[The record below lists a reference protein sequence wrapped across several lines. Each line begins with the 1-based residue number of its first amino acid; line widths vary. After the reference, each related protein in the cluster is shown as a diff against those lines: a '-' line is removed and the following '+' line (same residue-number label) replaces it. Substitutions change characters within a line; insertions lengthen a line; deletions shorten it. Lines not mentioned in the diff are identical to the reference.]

1 MNPLLLNTYD
11 NVGGAAIA
19 TYRLH
24 RGLRSIGVDSQLM
37 VMHKGKGDST
47 VIGPEPQSRVQRAI
61 TYWYARGDAKIT
73 NKCRAAGNRYFSPAR
88 CSDSLAQRV
97 ASINP
102 DLVHLFWVNSGFM
115 KIETLSQFKKPII
128 WTLHDMWPFTGGCH
142 YDDECGRFRQSCGSC
157 PILDSVSDHDLSRQ
171 IWKRKQQSWSNV
183 PIVVVGTSHWLAEMA
198 RASTVFKDKR
208 IEVIP
213 NGLDTNKYKSLDKR
227 AARDA
232 YGLPQDKNLILFSA
246 MGGTLDKR
254 KGGHLL
260 VPALKRIAQAGWDER
275 AELVI
280 IAAAAPDTPPDLGMK
295 THYIGQL
302 HDEISQVL
310 LYSAADVTVA
320 PSMQENLSNTVME
333 SLSCGTPV
341 VAFNIGGMP
350 DMIDHQASGYLA
362 RAFEPDDL
370 AAGIVWVLEDKT
382 RHAMLSQQARKTV
395 EDRYSLQTVAQR
407 YLALYQDVLNG

>member
-24 RGLRSIGVDSQLM
+24 RGLRSIGVDSRLM
-37 VMHKGKGDST
+37 VMHKGKEDLT
-47 VIGPEPQSRVQRAI
+47 VIGPEPQSRLQRAI
-61 TYWYARGDAKIT
+61 AYWYARQDAVIT
-73 NKCRAAGNRYFSPAR
+73 NACKAAGNRYFSPAR
-88 CSDSLAQRV
+88 CPDSLAQRA

-102 DLVHLFWVNSGFM
+102 DLIHLFWVNSGFM
-115 KIETLSQFKKPII
+115 KIETLRQFNKPIV
-128 WTLHDMWPFTGGCH
+128 WTLHDMWPLTGGCH

-157 PILDSVSDHDLSRQ
+157 PVLGSVSDHDLSHQ
-171 IWKRKQQSWSNV
+171 ILARKTQAWGDV
-183 PIVVVGTSHWLAEMA
+183 PVVVVATSRWLADMA
-198 RASTVFKDKR
+198 RASAVFKHKR

-213 NGLDTNKYKSLDKR
+213 NGLDTDKYKPIDKR

-260 VPALKRIAQAGWDER
+260 VPALKKIAQAGWGDT
-275 AELVI
+275 AELVVI
-280 IAAAAPDTPPDLGMK
+280 GANAPDQPADLGMK
-295 THYIGQL
+295 THYMGPL
-302 HDEISQVL
+302 HDEISQVM

-333 SLSCGTPV
+333 SLACGTPV

-350 DMIDHQASGYLA
+350 DMINHQASGYLA

-370 AAGIVWVLEDKT
+370 AAGVVWVLEDKA

-395 EDRYSLQTVAQR
+395 EDRYSLQTVAYR
-407 YLALYQDVLNG
+407 YLVLYQDVLNG